1 MYYYYSLLITII
13 VFIFFQVNEYNNSK
27 KNEKKYNL
35 ININNIIYFILS
47 YGLLTIIFFFIFES
61 KNIKKIN
68 FDKIEKDNFEF
79 NNELLRKIPE
89 NINIGFIPFDE

>member
-1 MYYYYSLLITII
+1 MYYNYSLLITII

-27 KNEKKYNL
+27 KNDKKYNL
-35 ININNIIYFILS
+35 ININNLIYFILS
-47 YGLLTIIFFFIFES
+47 YVLLTIIFFFIFES
-61 KNIKKIN
+61 KKIKKIN
-68 FDKIEKDNFEF
+68 FDKIEKDDFEF